1 MNHNLTEI
9 NNLDNIKSN
18 SNHWEIKKEIPKRK
32 KVTFD
37 DILST
42 MNIVVNK
49 NGVLQ
54 HMAPITPIYQEES
67 YNNQSYNNQSYNNQ
81 SYTNNNNQSYN
92 NQSYTNNNNNYNQ
105 KESYTNNNQ
114 QKKEIPLDPQV
125 KNSTIFNKYFKDYK
139 DTSVEIEEPRRPQTI
154 EEYNKMLLEDRIKRI
169 QERNRIAQIKSTKM
183 MFTNSGNIQDNIQ
196 NSIQNNNGINV
207 RKNNLRRMNI

>member
-1 MNHNLTEI
+1 MNHNFNEI
-9 NNLDNIKSN
+9 NNLDNTNSN

-67 YNNQSYNNQSYNNQ
+67 YNNQSYTNNNNQKESYTNNNNQSYTNNNNQQSYNNQ
-81 SYTNNNNQSYN
+81 SYTNNN
-92 NQSYTNNNNNYNQ
+92 
-105 KESYTNNNQ
+105 

-183 MFTNSGNIQDNIQ
+183 MFTNSGNIQNNIQ